1 MASPLVNR
9 LERAFQATSD
19 PIEKAVLSAHI
30 ACYQARVGE
39 FEEAERR
46 RSELRKEFGDGHS
59 ARVSILI
66 MCLDG
71 LLLYFKNLDR
81 NARDRLLRANLI
93 SVACRERGL
102 MALTS
107 AWLAHIDFNL
117 GQYES
122 MAREITNC
130 HLVLDADDGTAAC
143 RVALVLGDAFSYAR
157 QLESARRWYEHARQI
172 ATRIGDQAAVGAITY
187 NRAALHVSAARVGG
201 LTAPCNKE
209 DIAFANAE
217 VRSAVNYQALAG
229 LSSLDHLLRS
239 ASIGVMMLE
248 GRYEDA
254 AAAIANL
261 VASSSG
267 PGESAELAL
276 LHADHA
282 RCLARLGQV
291 ELARESAQ
299 RAKAIQAEKFDADD
313 RALVLDALG
322 QFHSALGDDVEA
334 TKFSAGTRVALE
346 EHCETIE
353 RLASLL
359 NTHAAGPS
367 QRAEHTPWNL

>member
-9 LERAFQATSD
+9 LEMAFQATND

-39 FEEAERR
+39 FDDAESR
-46 RSELRKEFGDGHS
+46 RSALRKDFGDGHS

-71 LLLYFKNLDR
+71 LLLYFKDLDR

-93 SVACRERGL
+93 SVACRERAL
-102 MALTS
+102 MALTA

-117 GQYES
+117 GHYES
-122 MAREITNC
+122 MAQEIANC
-130 HLVLDADDGTAAC
+130 DLVIDADDGTAAC
-143 RVALVLGDAFSYAR
+143 RVALVLGDAFSYA
-157 QLESARRWYEHARQI
+157 QKQESARRWYEHARQI

-201 LTAPCNKE
+201 LTAPCNVE

-217 VRSAVNYQALAG
+217 VRTAVNYQALAG

-248 GRYEDA
+248 ERFQDA
-254 AAAIANL
+254 SIAIASL
-261 VASSSG
+261 VVSSSA
-267 PGESAELAL
+267 PSESAELAL

-282 RCLARLGQV
+282 RCLARLGHT
-291 ELARESAQ
+291 ELAHESALK
-299 RAKAIQAEKFDADD
+299 AKAIKAEKFDADD

-322 QFHSALGDDVEA
+322 QFHAALGDDVEA
-334 TKFSAGTRVALE
+334 AKFSADMRVALG
-346 EHCETIE
+346 EHCQTIE
-353 RLASLL
+353 RLVSLL
-359 NTHAAGPS
+359 DAHAAGPQS
-367 QRAEHTPWNL
+367 AR